1 MSLSLEDVAA
11 AYRTG
16 AERYPDGRPLAANAA
31 ALWRAA
37 SDPAVREVG
46 SVRARDSARREW
58 MVDVRRDPARGRYL
72 QLRPMGG
79 DLERF
84 RASAD
89 GHRPDEW
96 LAISAAEWTVLA
108 LFAAGTHGGEGHV
121 EDRELAFAVPRLV
134 DRMVRDAQHRGLVFD
149 EDEE

>member
-1 MSLSLEDVAA
+1 MPLSLDEIAA
-11 AYRTG
+11 AYRGG
-16 AERYPDGRPLAANAA
+16 ADHYPDGRPLAPDAA

-37 SDPAVREVG
+37 GDPSLREVG
-46 SVRARDSARREW
+46 SLRTRDSARREW
-58 MVDVRRDPARGRYL
+58 SVDVRRDPARGRYL
-72 QLRPMGG
+72 QFRPLGG

-96 LAISAAEWTVLA
+96 LAISPAEWTAFA
-108 LFAAGTHGGEGHV
+108 LFAAGTHAGEGQV
-121 EDRELAFAVPRLV
+121 GDRELAFAIPKLA

>member
-1 MSLSLEDVAA
+1 MPLSLDEIAA
-11 AYRTG
+11 AYRAG
-16 AERYPDGRPLAANAA
+16 AERYPDGRPLARDAA

-46 SVRARDSARREW
+46 SVRTRDSARREW
-58 MVDVRRDPARGRYL
+58 TVDVRREPGRGRYL
-72 QLRPMGG
+72 QFRPRGS

-96 LAISAAEWTVLA
+96 LAIPPAEWTAFA
-108 LFAAGTHGGEGHV
+108 LFAAGAHGGEGQA
-121 EDRELAFAVPRLV
+121 EDRELDLAIPKLA

-149 EDEE
+149 EDEQ